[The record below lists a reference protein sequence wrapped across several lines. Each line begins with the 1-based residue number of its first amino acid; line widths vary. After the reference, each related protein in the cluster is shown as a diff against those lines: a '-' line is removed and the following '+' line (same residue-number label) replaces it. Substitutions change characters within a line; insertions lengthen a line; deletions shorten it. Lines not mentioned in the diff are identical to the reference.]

1 MQMRKVFSIG
11 LSLSLL
17 SISAI
22 GCSNN
27 SSGNV
32 IKVATQSP
40 LSGNQATVGEAIKNG
55 AQLAIDDHV
64 EAFKKLGFDLK
75 LAPYDDQAD
84 PKKGVA
90 NAQSIGADPSI
101 LGVVGHY
108 NSGVAIPSATT
119 YQKNKLVMVSPAN
132 TAVELTESGNK
143 SVHRIVARDDVQG
156 SADANYA
163 TNKLHAKNIF
173 IIQDK
178 TAYGQGIS
186 SKFQKQAEANGAKI
200 AGNEGITPGEKDFS
214 GVLNQVAAAKPDFIF
229 YGGIYSEF
237 GILVKQAREKGI
249 IVPMMGGDGV
259 DSSDMYTIAGD
270 AIKDVYY
277 STTAADVSNT
287 AEGKKWAE
295 KYKAKFNKEPQSY
308 AYYGYD
314 AMNVLL
320 KGLEDA
326 IKKNGNKKPNREQ
339 VLDAV
344 HAIKDYQGIATKVSF
359 DDKGDND
366 FAKIFIHKFENKQY
380 PGPLVGEE
388 GKQ

>member
-1 MQMRKVFSIG
+1 MKKVFALG

-17 SISAI
+17 SISII

-32 IKVATQSP
+32 IKIATQTP

-55 AQLAIDDHV
+55 AQLAIDDHA

-90 NAQSIGADPSI
+90 NAQQIGADQSI

-108 NSGVAIPSATT
+108 NSGVAIPSAST

-163 TNKLHAKNIF
+163 TKKLNAKSIF
-173 IIQDK
+173 IITDK
-178 TAYGQGIS
+178 TAYGEGIAS
-186 SKFQKQAEANGAKI
+186 NFQKQAEQNGAKI
-200 AGNEGITPGEKDFS
+200 TGHEGITPGEKDFN
-214 GVLNQVAAAKPDFIF
+214 GVLNRVSSAKPDFIF
-229 YGGIYSEF
+229 FGGIYSEF

-249 IVPMMGGDGV
+249 MAPMMGGDGV
-259 DSSDMYTIAGD
+259 DSSDMYKIAGD

-277 STTAADVSNT
+277 STTAADVSKSE
-287 AEGKKWAE
+287 EGKKWAE
-295 KYKAKFNKEPQSY
+295 RYKAKFNKDPQSY
-308 AYYGYD
+308 AFYGYD

-326 IKKNGNKKPNREQ
+326 IKKNGSKKPTREQ

-344 HAIKDYQGIATKVSF
+344 HLIKDYQGIASKVSF

-366 FAKIFIHKFENKQY
+366 FAKVFIHKFENNQY

>member
-1 MQMRKVFSIG
+1 MRKVFSIG

-17 SISAI
+17 SISVI

-32 IKVATQSP
+32 IKIATQSP

-55 AQLAIDDHV
+55 AQLAIDDHT

-186 SKFQKQAEANGAKI
+186 SKFQKQAEANGATI

-249 IVPMMGGDGV
+249 TVPMMGGDGV
-259 DSSDMYTIAGD
+259 DSSDMYTIAGN

-287 AEGKKWAE
+287 AEGKAWAE

-320 KGLEDA
+320 TGLENA
-326 IKKNGNKKPNREQ
+326 IKKNGNKKPTREQ
-339 VLDAV
+339 VMDAV

>member
-17 SISAI
+17 SISVI

>member
-1 MQMRKVFSIG
+1 MKKYFALG

-27 SSGNV
+27 ASGDV
-32 IKVATQSP
+32 IKIATQTP

-55 AQLAIDDHV
+55 AQLAIEDNKDK
-64 EAFKKLGFDLK
+64 FKKLGFDLQI
-75 LAPYDDQAD
+75 APYDDQAD

-90 NAQSIGADPSI
+90 NAQQIGADQSI
-101 LGVVGHY
+101 LAVVGHY
-108 NSGVAIPSATT
+108 NSGVAIPSSTT
-119 YQKNKLVMVSPAN
+119 YQKNSLAMVSPAN

-163 TNKLHAKNIF
+163 TNKLNAKTIF

-178 TAYGQGIS
+178 TAYGQGIATN
-186 SKFQKQAEANGAKI
+186 FQNQAMKNGAQI
-200 AGNEGITPGEKDFS
+200 AGNEGINSGEKDFS
-214 GVLNQVAAAKPDFIF
+214 GVLNHVAAAKPDFIF
-229 YGGIYSEF
+229 FGGIYSDF
-237 GILVKQAREKGI
+237 GILVKQARDKGI
-249 IVPMMGGDGV
+249 VVPMMGGDGV
-259 DSSDMYTIAGD
+259 DSSDMYKIAGD

-287 AEGKKWAE
+287 PEGKKWAE
-295 KYKAKFNKEPQSY
+295 RYKAKFNKDTQSY

-314 AMNVLL
+314 AMTVVL

-326 IKKNGNKKPNREQ
+326 IKKNGNKKPSRQQ

-344 HAIKDYQGIATKVSF
+344 HVIQDLQGLATKVSF
-359 DDKGDND
+359 DDKGDNK
-366 FAKIFIHKFENKQY
+366 FAKIFIHKFENNQY
-380 PGPLVGEE
+380 PGPLVSEE
-388 GKQ
+388 GQ